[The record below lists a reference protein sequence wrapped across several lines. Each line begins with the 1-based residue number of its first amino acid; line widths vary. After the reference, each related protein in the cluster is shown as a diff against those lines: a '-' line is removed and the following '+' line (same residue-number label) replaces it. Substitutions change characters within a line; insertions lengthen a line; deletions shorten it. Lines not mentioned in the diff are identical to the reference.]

1 MYSTAAP
8 DTLCTYNKDGLM
20 KTAAKRRNC
29 KDTQP
34 SVILN
39 KAGVYEMFNFNVS
52 SSATAAAA
60 ATTAA
65 TTTTASPFPLS
76 SSLFPACL

>member
-1 MYSTAAP
+1 MYSTTTP

-52 SSATAAAA
+52 SSAAA
-60 ATTAA
+60 ATTA
-65 TTTTASPFPLS
+65 TTTIITASPFPLL
-76 SSLFPACL
+76 SSL